1 MNRIVI
7 TDPFTG
13 LEVHA
18 THMQDNS
25 LVISTPFDGTIT
37 LPYDQMS
44 DTYKISANIFRH
56 RNTMTLS
63 ETAKYLGVSRM
74 YVSRMCSDGTLK
86 AAKINGAMVI
96 DSSSVQVIRE
106 RKSTHV
112 RSDHKVANI
121 NTDG

>member
-18 THMQDNS
+18 AHMQDDS
-25 LVISTPFDGTIT
+25 LIISTPFNGTIT
-37 LPYDQMS
+37 LPYDQVS
-44 DTYKISANIFRH
+44 DTYKIPASMFRH

-74 YVSRMCSDGTLK
+74 YVSRMCSDGTLE

-96 DSSSVQVIRE
+96 DSSSVQTIRE

-112 RSDHKVANI
+112 RSDHKLANV
-121 NTDG
+121 NTNG